1 MQFDVFE
8 PLVTLWGHL
17 KAHLG
22 LDVEAHGIYG
32 LHGIYGPRVYTID
45 KLLINCPTAGVAVAS
60 TSSQYSQRNS
70 LKAIT
75 T

>member
-22 LDVEAHGIYG
+22 LDVDPHGIYG
-32 LHGIYGPRVYTID
+32 LHGVYGAQGLYYRQTPNQ
-45 KLLINCPTAGVAVAS
+45 LP
-60 TSSQYSQRNS
+60 
-70 LKAIT
+70 
-75 T
+75 

>member
-8 PLVTLWGHL
+8 PLGTLWGHL

-22 LDVEAHGIYG
+22 LVVEAHGIYG
-32 LHGIYGPRVYTID
+32 LHGVYGAQGLYYKR
-45 KLLINCPTAGVAVAS
+45 LLINCLTAGVAVAS